1 MSVYSK
7 DFVEQ
12 VQDILN
18 IGIAL
23 SGEKN
28 HKKLLERIL
37 SEARRIT
44 QCDAGTLYIVENQHL
59 AFKIIQN
66 DTLKIYQGGMGESI
80 DLPPVDI
87 TSTTVSGYCALHK
100 EVVNIRDVYKSK
112 YKEIDF
118 SGPRHY
124 DAITGY
130 KTLSML
136 VVPLE
141 NHDGVI
147 IGVLQLINAKNEQG
161 EVTPFPEYLEKVVQS
176 LGSQAA
182 VSISNMNYLEELDG
196 MLHAF
201 VRVISTAIDERSPY
215 NANHTR
221 NVARLS
227 GMFARYLQEQSH
239 VNAYSLSNEDIE
251 QLEMSA
257 WLHDIGK
264 IAVSLEVM
272 DKSTRLGDRYELV
285 KNRMRAIGEQ
295 RKVQAIKL
303 ALQNDEQLKTDASI
317 DAFWVVLAE
326 IEKEMNYINEL
337 LEKINDPSC
346 FVDDTLQ
353 MEIIKLSKRT
363 WLTKDM
369 VEEPWILPEEVE
381 ALSILRGTLTVKER
395 RIMENH
401 VMMTKKMLDK
411 IPFGSKYSA
420 VAEWASSHH
429 EFLDGTGYPEKL
441 KADALP
447 LEVRI
452 LTIMDI
458 YDALTAV
465 DRPYR
470 KGLSIKKAFLI
481 LEDMAMQGKIDADL
495 IRIFKESKVWDSGV
509 GTLTS

>member
-1 MSVYSK
+1 M
-7 DFVEQ
+7 
-12 VQDILN
+12 
-18 IGIAL
+18 
-23 SGEKN
+23 
-28 HKKLLERIL
+28 
-37 SEARRIT
+37 
-44 QCDAGTLYIVENQHL
+44 
-59 AFKIIQN
+59 
-66 DTLKIYQGGMGESI
+66 
-80 DLPPVDI
+80 
-87 TSTTVSGYCALHK
+87 
-100 EVVNIRDVYKSK
+100 
-112 YKEIDF
+112 
-118 SGPRHY
+118 
-124 DAITGY
+124 
-130 KTLSML
+130 
-136 VVPLE
+136 
-141 NHDGVI
+141 
-147 IGVLQLINAKNEQG
+147 
-161 EVTPFPEYLEKVVQS
+161 
-176 LGSQAA
+176 
-182 VSISNMNYLEELDG
+182 
-196 MLHAF
+196 
-201 VRVISTAIDERSPY
+201 
-215 NANHTR
+215 
-221 NVARLS
+221 
-227 GMFARYLQEQSH
+227 
-239 VNAYSLSNEDIE
+239 
-251 QLEMSA
+251 
-257 WLHDIGK
+257 
-264 IAVSLEVM
+264 
-272 DKSTRLGDRYELV
+272 
-285 KNRMRAIGEQ
+285 
-295 RKVQAIKL
+295 QAIKL

-326 IEKEMNYINEL
+326 IEKEMNDINEL

-353 MEIIKLSKRT
+353 MEIIKLSKCT

-381 ALSILRGTLTVKER
+381 ALSISRGTLTVKER
-395 RIMENH
+395 HIMENH